1 MAHTPWSRWILAPYS
16 AILVILQ
23 LWTLPHSFISYR
35 KFSFSLVCWHLQGKR
50 IVDVKETVSII
61 YTGQILQDKF
71 LSVCVQMAFID
82 RLLDLWYLLYHADIL
97 SKSLPKPG
105 SPLVGI
111 WVPSRSCQRVLTAI
125 LLTLE
130 TCPANTFLQETNP
143 QMCGSNGK
151 LEGIL
156 KCMIQVS
163 WCALCL
169 FEKIWL
175 ELLTRAPDTRKIKG
189 MNLIKAWFYSIGET
203 FLYFAKY
210 YPSYGALYNV
220 NIQCTISCSCLPYS
234 WMLLEV
240 RGSSCPF
247 FISIT

>member
-1 MAHTPWSRWILAPYS
+1 
-16 AILVILQ
+16 
-23 LWTLPHSFISYR
+23 
-35 KFSFSLVCWHLQGKR
+35 
-50 IVDVKETVSII
+50 
-61 YTGQILQDKF
+61 
-71 LSVCVQMAFID
+71 MAFIN

-97 SKSLPKPG
+97 SVFTQTRESTGRNLGSL
-105 SPLVGI
+105 
-111 WVPSRSCQRVLTAI
+111 QVLSKNFTAI

-130 TCPANTFLQETNP
+130 TCPANTFLQKTNP

-189 MNLIKAWFYSIGET
+189 MNLVKAWFYSIGKI
-203 FLYFAKY
+203 FLCFMKY
-210 YPSYGALYNV
+210 YPSYSALYNV
-220 NIQCTISCSCLPYS
+220 NTQCTISCSYLPYS
-234 WMLLEV
+234 LMLLEV

>member
-61 YTGQILQDKF
+61 YTGQILQDKSF
-71 LSVCVQMAFID
+71 FQYVFKWHSLIGSWICGTCYIMLIFYQ
-82 RLLDLWYLLYHADIL
+82 
-97 SKSLPKPG
+97 SLPKPG

-163 WCALCL
+163 WCVLCL